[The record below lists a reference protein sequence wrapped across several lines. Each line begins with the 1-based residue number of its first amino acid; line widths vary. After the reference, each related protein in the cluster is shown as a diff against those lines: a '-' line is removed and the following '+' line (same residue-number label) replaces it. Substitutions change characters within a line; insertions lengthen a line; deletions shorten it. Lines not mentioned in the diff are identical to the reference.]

1 MIASTI
7 IQRPNDDPEWVNE
20 IQGVSHFSGEL
31 LRIGGNWTETIG
43 TAITP
48 VWPVIGGDLAILGMT
63 ERMVG
68 RNLEWLGEEE
78 YAEPYEYDGIENAN
92 ENVDMVGINY
102 DCDVS
107 KEAKKSRDSRER
119 MEGTYWGQYAER
131 LW

>member
-20 IQGVSHFSGEL
+20 MQGVSYFTGEL
-31 LRIGGNWTETIG
+31 LRIGGNWTETVG

-48 VWPVIGGDLAILGMT
+48 VRPVIGGDLAILGMT

-68 RNLEWLGEEE
+68 RDLECLGEEE
-78 YAEPYEYDGIENAN
+78 CAEPYEDDWIENAN

-102 DCDVS
+102 DCDVR
-107 KEAKKSRDSRER
+107 KEAEKSRDC
-119 MEGTYWGQYAER
+119 
-131 LW
+131 